1 MTENKSLSFA
11 EFPDPNVVFPNE
23 YGATVFLKNGLCNY
37 ERFGDKPAR
46 PIKKRFDDEM
56 IALLQTL
63 SGGILRPP
71 APAEFLP
78 TLCNTDLAAVKA
90 ELKKGCKNNPTAA
103 RRLRSKRS

>member
-23 YGATVFLKNGLCNY
+23 YGTTVFSKNGLFKY

-56 IALLQTL
+56 IALLRELKWWDFAPARAGRIFADAVQYRFGGRK
-63 SGGILRPP
+63 GGI
-71 APAEFLP
+71 E
-78 TLCNTDLAAVKA
+78 K
-90 ELKKGCKNNPTAA
+90 
-103 RRLRSKRS
+103 RLQK